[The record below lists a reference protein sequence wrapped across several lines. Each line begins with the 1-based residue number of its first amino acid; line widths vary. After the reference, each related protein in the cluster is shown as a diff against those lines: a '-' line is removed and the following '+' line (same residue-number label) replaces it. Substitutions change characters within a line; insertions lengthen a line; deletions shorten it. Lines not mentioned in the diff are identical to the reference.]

1 MQIAKKHMAEYD
13 VFKVN
18 QGELTVRQTD
28 QIYFE
33 VAEADKLEALCRI
46 IDIENEFY
54 GLVFVRTKIDVD
66 SVANQLIDRGY
77 DADALHGDMSQ
88 GFREKILAKFKKR
101 LVTILVATD
110 VAARGIDVHDL
121 THVINYAIPHDPES
135 YVHRIGRTGRAGKE
149 GNAITFITPEEY
161 RRLNYIRKGAKT
173 DIRKGQLPKVG
184 DVIKVKKQR
193 IIAQLKEIVEAHLQR
208 DYCEMSRELLAD
220 NNPEEILA
228 ALLQYSFE
236 GELDAKSYADID
248 ETVVD
253 KKGKTRLFV
262 RQGTQNGL
270 NAKKLADIIRDKC
283 GVRNDRI
290 RDIQILDRF
299 SFVTLPFHEAEMV
312 LAYFKQGNRGS
323 ELFITKAKED
333 RAKRRS
339 R

>member
-1 MQIAKKHMAEYD
+1 
-13 VFKVN
+13 
-18 QGELTVRQTD
+18 VRRG
-28 QIYFE
+28 
-33 VAEADKLEALCRI
+33 ALR
-46 IDIENEFY
+46 F
-54 GLVFVRTKIDVD
+54 
-66 SVANQLIDRGY
+66 
-77 DADALHGDMSQ
+77 
-88 GFREKILAKFKKR
+88 
-101 LVTILVATD
+101 LVATD